1 MPAKRVVVVDDDP
14 KVLELI
20 EWTLRPPEFQVQ
32 SFSDP
37 RDALTKLGGVQ
48 PHLIICDMMM
58 PDMDG
63 RVFLNLVKKSET
75 LKDVPFLFLTAVRVG
90 AEVQAAFDA
99 GAAAFLV
106 KPFPVARLVRTI
118 RDVLEANQAPA
129 AAAPAPPKV
138 AAKPAKAAPARAE
151 SRTPAKAVDPATL
164 QEPTDDDFSQMVA
177 VASRPTAPPPAA
189 EPVARAKVPAAPP
202 AAPAAQVA
210 RGPASAPPPLVPVPL
225 VPAPEPTPV
234 DAGEAAV
241 LSAAPP
247 LERPPIAIEGRFSTV
262 QLDGVRVQV
271 MTEAESRPNFVITTV
286 VSRDG
291 QGIRRIETAWS
302 HPLKRFEDLDLV
314 RRQIDV
320 QHERA
325 LDEIRR
331 GPLQGPRRRTI
342 WDRDGKPAGG

>member
-1 MPAKRVVVVDDDP
+1 MPGKRIVVVDDDP

-20 EWTLRPPEFQVQ
+20 EWTLRPPEFQVL
-32 SFSDP
+32 SFVDP
-37 RDALTKLGGVQ
+37 RDALAKLAGLK
-48 PHLIICDMMM
+48 PDLIVCDMMM

-63 RVFLNLVKKSET
+63 RVFLKVVKRSEA

-90 AEVQAAFDA
+90 AEVQAAFEA

-118 RDVLEANQAPA
+118 RDVLEASKPA
-129 AAAPAPPKV
+129 AAPVSAKV
-138 AAKPAKAAPARAE
+138 AAKGAKAAPARSDARPVARPVE
-151 SRTPAKAVDPATL
+151 TERL
-164 QEPTDDDFSQMVA
+164 QEPTDDDFTQMVA
-177 VASRPTAPPPAA
+177 VAPRAVEALPPPAVD
-189 EPVARAKVPAAPP
+189 VALETPLAAAIAAVAPIVPASPIAPVEP
-202 AAPAAQVA
+202 ATLMES
-210 RGPASAPPPLVPVPL
+210 ASLPLPFEPGYVPP
-225 VPAPEPTPV
+225 
-234 DAGEAAV
+234 
-241 LSAAPP
+241 SAAPP

-302 HPLKRFEDLDLV
+302 HPLKRHEDLDIV
-314 RRQIDV
+314 RRQIDL

-331 GPLQGPRRRTI
+331 GPLQGPRRHTV
-342 WDRDGKPAGG
+342 WERDKDQQSG